1 MEDDDLVDYLHQLQE
16 GIFEAYTG
24 VLQGLRA
31 DSKSDV
37 FLNYVQGCL
46 NLLVLV
52 SKVTEQRNA
61 LQKKIERLENSLREL
76 DVRRQEVQRK
86 RNQAELELSQ
96 LQAQL
101 ERKQDLE
108 AQRQESERSRRALQT
123 LTLTLTLP

>member
-52 SKVTEQRNA
+52 SKVTEQHGTTDDLLRAAVGVA
-61 LQKKIERLENSLREL
+61 LTR
-76 DVRRQEVQRK
+76 
-86 RNQAELELSQ
+86 
-96 LQAQL
+96 
-101 ERKQDLE
+101 
-108 AQRQESERSRRALQT
+108 T
-123 LTLTLTLP
+123 LTRTREPEPEPEPEPKP